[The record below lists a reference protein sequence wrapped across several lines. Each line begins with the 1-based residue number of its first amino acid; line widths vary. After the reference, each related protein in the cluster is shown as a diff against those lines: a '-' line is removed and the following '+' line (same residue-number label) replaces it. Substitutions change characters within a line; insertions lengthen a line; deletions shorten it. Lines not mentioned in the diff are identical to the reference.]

1 MTHRSVLWP
10 AKRVTGT
17 ESIIFSVKNQ
27 ENAWLLLESLEKWL
41 SYKLRRFLMFL
52 IFFILFNPFSLGK
65 TEKLDFW
72 DSNNSTN
79 FKHQQVT
86 TNMTAKYLNVL
97 QHNRTKSSPD
107 NFSQYIAKILP
118 TSYFG
123 YFEHVWPLPSKKI
136 IPNCRNCD
144 VYLHAKIDLRSWL
157 PFWDIVKI
165 LQTCYFE

>member
-52 IFFILFNPFSLGK
+52 IFFISFNPFSLGK

-86 TNMTAKYLNVL
+86 TNMTGPPQNIWMFCNTIEQKAAPTIFLNISQKYYQLPILGVLNMSGHFHQKNNTEL
-97 QHNRTKSSPD
+97 
-107 NFSQYIAKILP
+107 
-118 TSYFG
+118 
-123 YFEHVWPLPSKKI
+123 
-136 IPNCRNCD
+136 
-144 VYLHAKIDLRSWL
+144 
-157 PFWDIVKI
+157 
-165 LQTCYFE
+165 